1 MTDNK
6 KAELIQHMLDIEK
19 NMTKAIEA
27 LAFLVA
33 MEETIKKDFADVD
46 ALDQEDRQ
54 KFFKGLLG
62 EDVLKRIEATGEQLN
77 EFLAAF

>member
-1 MTDNK
+1 MTYNK

>member
-1 MTDNK
+1 MTDDK
-6 KAELIQHMLDIEK
+6 KAELIQHMLDMEK

-27 LAFLVA
+27 LEFLVA